1 MLKVEPVASLT
12 IYSYTFASL
21 SVDLLQ
27 SSLLVDIQIATWLN
41 NYFIMLINLHMN
53 CMILDLSFQDWNYYL
68 IQRAIPCTR
77 ARVIKSIV
85 ETRKHPMCNFS

>member
-1 MLKVEPVASLT
+1 MLKVEPIASVT

-41 NYFIMLINLHMN
+41 NYHVNAHW
-53 CMILDLSFQDWNYYL
+53 Q
-68 IQRAIPCTR
+68 P
-77 ARVIKSIV
+77 
-85 ETRKHPMCNFS
+85 NFTSLC